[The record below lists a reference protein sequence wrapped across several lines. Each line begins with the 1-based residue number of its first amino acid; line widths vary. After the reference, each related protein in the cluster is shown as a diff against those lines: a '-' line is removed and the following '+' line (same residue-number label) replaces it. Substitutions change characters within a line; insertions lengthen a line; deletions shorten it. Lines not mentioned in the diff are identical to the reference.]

1 MDKPNTHGFEIE
13 ENEHDVVDKVYLDIK
28 PRPQLS
34 DIVIS
39 LRNQA
44 GEEWKSRCTDHFAWK
59 AADHIIQLEQSVIYM
74 KEEKDIM
81 WKSLARKD
89 RQILELEV
97 NSKFLKG
104 LINNYHL
111 ENDAFTGK
119 GNIND

>member
-1 MDKPNTHGFEIE
+1 MEVQTHGFEKE

-59 AADHIIQLEQSVIYM
+59 AADHIIQLERIAIGV

>member
-1 MDKPNTHGFEIE
+1 MEINTHGYELE
-13 ENEHDVVDKVYLDIK
+13 ENEHAGVKRVYSDIH

-59 AADHIIQLEQSVIYM
+59 AADHIIQLERTAKGV

-81 WKSLARKD
+81 WKSLAQKD
-89 RQILELEV
+89 KQIIDLEADNE
-97 NSKFLKG
+97 FLKG
-104 LINNYHL
+104 LINKYHL

-119 GNIND
+119 GNMND

>member
-1 MDKPNTHGFEIE
+1 VEVQTHGFEKE

-34 DIVIS
+34 DIVKS

-59 AADHIIQLEQSVIYM
+59 AADHIIQLENTIKTE

>member
-1 MDKPNTHGFEIE
+1 MDEPNTHGYEIE

-34 DIVIS
+34 DIVKS

-59 AADHIIQLEQSVIYM
+59 AADHIIQLENTIKTE

>member
-1 MDKPNTHGFEIE
+1 MEVQTHGFEIE

-39 LRNQA
+39 LRIQA

-59 AADHIIQLEQSVIYM
+59 AADHIIQLEQTA
-74 KEEKDIM
+74 KLANEEKDIM

-89 RQILELEV
+89 KQINELEAD
-97 NSKFLKG
+97 NKFLKG
-104 LINNYHL
+104 LINKYHL

-119 GNIND
+119 GNIDD

>member
-1 MDKPNTHGFEIE
+1 MEVQTHGFEIE

-59 AADHIIQLEQSVIYM
+59 AADHIIQLEQIA
-74 KEEKDIM
+74 KLANEEKDIM

-89 RQILELEV
+89 KQINELETD
-97 NSKFLKG
+97 NEFLKG
-104 LINNYHL
+104 LINKYHL

-119 GNIND
+119 GNIDD

>member
-1 MDKPNTHGFEIE
+1 MEVQTHGFEKE

-34 DIVIS
+34 NIVKS

-59 AADHIIQLEQSVIYM
+59 AADHIIQLENTIKTE

-81 WKSLARKD
+81 WNSLARKD

>member
-1 MDKPNTHGFEIE
+1 MDEPNTHGYEIE

-34 DIVIS
+34 NIVKS

-59 AADHIIQLEQSVIYM
+59 AADHIIQLENTIKTE

-81 WKSLARKD
+81 WNSLARKD